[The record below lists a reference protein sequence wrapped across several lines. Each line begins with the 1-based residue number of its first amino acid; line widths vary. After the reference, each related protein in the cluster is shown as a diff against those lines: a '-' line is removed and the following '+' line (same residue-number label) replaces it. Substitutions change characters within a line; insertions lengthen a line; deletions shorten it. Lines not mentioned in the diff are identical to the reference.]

1 MSAWFL
7 PALYVLLVW
16 WLGTG
21 VVLWLQHRLPPGSRR
36 AAVTLICLAAL
47 SMLALAISGATLSH
61 AASLAGFTAAI
72 LLWGSLELAHNL
84 GLVTGT
90 HTDHCPAGARGWH
103 RFRLALGTSIW
114 HELSVL
120 GTGIAVAVLL
130 VEAINP
136 TGALTFT
143 VLWLMRWS
151 AKLNLFLGVPNFNTD
166 WFPSRLRHL
175 ASYIRR
181 APVSLFYPLALTLAT
196 LVLVAML
203 HRGIGA
209 NGAERLVYGLPAV
222 LLMLAILE
230 HVFLAIPLPDQELW
244 NRWFRSDRPGRPADL
259 STDLSTDNPS

>member
-1 MSAWFL
+1 MSAWLL

-21 VVLWLQHRLPPGSRR
+21 IVLWLQHRLTPGSRP
-36 AAVTLICLAAL
+36 AAVTLIVLAVL
-47 SMLALAISGATLSH
+47 SLVALAISGATLGT

-72 LLWGSLELAHNL
+72 FLWGSLELSHNL
-84 GLVTGT
+84 GLVTGV
-90 HTDHCPAGARGWH
+90 HADHCPADARGWH

-120 GTGIAVAVLL
+120 GTGIAVSVLL
-130 VEAINP
+130 IEAVNP
-136 TGALTFT
+136 TGALSFT

-151 AKLNLFLGVPNFNTD
+151 AKLNLFLGVPNFSTE

-175 ASYIRR
+175 ASYVRR

-203 HRGIGA
+203 HRAGDAVG
-209 NGAERLVYGLPAV
+209 GEWLVYGLPAV

-230 HVFLAIPLPDQELW
+230 HAFLAIPLPDQELW
-244 NRWFRSDRPGRPADL
+244 NRWFRSARARL
-259 STDLSTDNPS
+259 STDLSTDNQP